1 MHRAVPLAVLR
12 GGLGG
17 WRRESVP
24 RRALRLCPRRGPTQA
39 NAPPPPPDRRP
50 RGGPDG
56 SLDGEHAAAGRERR
70 QRPERRCL
78 QGALQALLCARAAH
92 GAAPLAASPADDAA
106 APSGGRAR
114 AQGQIARRVAPW
126 AAPPRNLAPNIKLV
140 PLCWAFGSRGLL
152 VYSITYDENHRLFNL
167 FRAV

>member
-1 MHRAVPLAVLR
+1 MRCCWCCGGGRGGQSDPWPILTAIDRAVPVTVLR
-12 GGLGG
+12 GGRGG

-50 RGGPDG
+50 RGGPDC
-56 SLDGEHAAAGRERR
+56 SLDGGHAAAGRERR

-78 QGALQALLCARAAH
+78 QGALQALLCARTAH
-92 GAAPLAASPADDAA
+92 GAAPLAAGPADDAA
-106 APSGGRAR
+106 APPGGRAR

-126 AAPPRNLAPNIKLV
+126 AAPPRNLAPNIKDGL
-140 PLCWAFGSRGLL
+140 FGWEPR
-152 VYSITYDENHRLFNL
+152 
-167 FRAV
+167 